1 MEPRDLVVAINIL
14 RVLMLIALKSLRGR
28 ISRPPFLEGDDHDP
42 SFGVVVFQR
51 QGEHLLEG
59 FS

>member
-1 MEPRDLVVAINIL
+1 VVAINIL
-14 RVLMLIALKSLRGR
+14 RVLMLIALRSLSGR
-28 ISRPPFLEGDDHDP
+28 ISILLFLEGDDHGP

-59 FS
+59 FVRGDWK

>member
-1 MEPRDLVVAINIL
+1 MVAINIL

-28 ISRPPFLEGDDHDP
+28 ISRPPFLEEDDHDP